1 MVTISAFDFDGTVTN
16 RDTMPLFMRHIMG
29 KWRFY
34 RHLIAMAPSLAM
46 ALVGLAQRDRV
57 KERFVGKAIAHIPQR
72 QMATYTS
79 SFAGKYAHIIRPA
92 AMEAINLALSKGHRV
107 VIISAS
113 LDLWVKPF
121 FTDPRIAVVATR
133 AEIVDGLYTGRFST
147 PNCRGSE
154 KLNRLRQLIPQSQWH
169 QLIAYGNSDG
179 DKALLQIADIAHFRP
194 FRS

>member
-16 RDTMPLFMRHIMG
+16 RNTMPLFMRHIMG

-34 RHLIAMAPSLAM
+34 RHFIVMAPSLAL
-46 ALVGLAQRDRV
+46 ALTGLAPRDRI

-79 SFAGKYAHIIRPA
+79 SFTGKYAHIIRPA
-92 AMEAINLALSKGHRV
+92 AMEAINLALDMGHRV

-113 LDLWVKPF
+113 LDIWVKPF
-121 FTDPRIAVVATR
+121 FTDPRIVVVATQ
-133 AEIVDGLYTGRFST
+133 AEVVNGIFTGRFST

-154 KLNRLRQLIPQSQWH
+154 KVDRLRKLIPQCQWH
-169 QLIAYGNSDG
+169 QLIAYGDSDG
-179 DKALLQIADIAHFRP
+179 DKPLLQIADIAHFRP